1 MDKVDILGVKFDNV
15 TMDEAVLRV
24 LGFLK
29 GDKPNMVVTPNP
41 EIVQLC
47 VENPEVME
55 HINSASLVVA
65 DGIGVIYA
73 AKMLG
78 TPLKEKVPGFDLASN
93 LLRHIEAGE
102 YNLFLLGA
110 APGIADKAAENI
122 KQKYPKINICGTNDG
137 YFSDEERIV
146 DKINDCGAD
155 ICFVCLGAP
164 KQEIFIRKH
173 MDKTCAKVM
182 IGLGGSMDVFAGNV
196 KRAPAWMSRAGL
208 EWFYR
213 LATNPKRI
221 GRMMKIPVFLGNVKR
236 EKKRRNMQK

>member
-15 TMDEAVLRV
+15 TMDEAIMRI

-29 GDKPNMVVTPNP
+29 GDKTNMVVTPNP

-47 VENPEVME
+47 VENAETMDV
-55 HINSASLVVA
+55 INSASLVVA

-78 TPLKEKVPGFDLASN
+78 TPLKEKVPGFDLATN
-93 LLRHIEAGE
+93 LLRHIEAGG
-102 YNLFLLGA
+102 YRLFLLGA
-110 APGIADKAAENI
+110 APTVAQKAAENI
-122 KQKYPKINICGTNDG
+122 KAKYPKIIICGTNDG
-137 YFSDEERIV
+137 YFSDEERIT

-164 KQEIFIRKH
+164 KQEMFMSRN

-196 KRAPAWMSRAGL
+196 KRAPAIMSKMGL

-213 LATNPKRI
+213 LVTNPKRM
-221 GRMMKIPVFLGNVKR
+221 GRMMKIPVFLSNVSK
-236 EKKRRNMQK
+236 EKKRRR